1 MINNE
6 KIINWLNNDDERN
19 SEEVNKF
26 FVSEIKSEKLFR
38 NNSILL
44 DNLDSFKKIVK
55 IFSKKPWVT
64 QSEISKELKIDK
76 ERLIKINAII
86 AQSEMMQNLILKKG
100 IANKYWNSIIPF
112 ASLTE
117 KTLKNEYFFPKRI
130 ALFPGLSCMFYCG
143 FCGRNQNAKYPLSIL
158 DNSLK
163 MYKKLFD
170 ESPEYTAYSIS
181 GGLEPLTNSKLG
193 EIIKYASESGKRMP
207 VITNGYSLTPN
218 YLNNNPGLFYADS
231 IRISLYGIDTDSYEF
246 ITRVKKGYKQVKN
259 NTINFLKVRNEKKK
273 DLKFGFNFIVIP
285 ENLNQLLE
293 LPKLISEINSEIDNG
308 KGVNFLTLRD
318 DYQSV
323 TSHSE
328 KRDVERK
335 YRLEKSMNF
344 QEREK
349 LRENIFRFEEIRK
362 KLCPDLYVDYGY
374 SLESLFKGHQDSG
387 LVKIKGNKM
396 RKFGFTQISVA
407 IDLFGDVFLFR
418 EAGFLNREGNKK
430 MIIGRISK
438 DKSLEEII
446 KEYLQK
452 NIPIDLEEDDSR
464 FMDSYDH
471 VITSLVNQAE
481 EDKKFGIP
489 FDLGPIKSRKENIKM
504 MLGNNWYSE
513 TT

>member
-112 ASLTE
+112 ASLSE

-374 SLESLFKGHQDSG
+374 SLESLFKGHQDS
-387 LVKIKGNKM
+387 
-396 RKFGFTQISVA
+396 
-407 IDLFGDVFLFR
+407 
-418 EAGFLNREGNKK
+418 
-430 MIIGRISK
+430 
-438 DKSLEEII
+438 
-446 KEYLQK
+446 
-452 NIPIDLEEDDSR
+452 
-464 FMDSYDH
+464 
-471 VITSLVNQAE
+471 
-481 EDKKFGIP
+481 
-489 FDLGPIKSRKENIKM
+489 
-504 MLGNNWYSE
+504 
-513 TT
+513 